1 MTNPTGRRPGRPS
14 RQSSEPAAPIG
25 IDLLA
30 DAEQFDDEGAALG
43 GELPPI
49 PPQAAGANEQLA
61 LIMESLKFL
70 IADNAAIKAR
80 LDKREIRPAEI
91 GGERETAREAVRH
104 DPAAGQILGRDGQ
117 VVSRR
122 NDDSINPFDL
132 PEDFIRRTA
141 EDGYVLE
148 WKRESTYGQPND
160 DYVSRLK
167 DNGWEVVPASR
178 LPGRYSA
185 REEENYIRHQ
195 GMILMERR
203 WELCEAAR
211 IEEHKKARAQVLMK
225 HKSWGVDSPN
235 EAVFNTTA
243 ANAAQHTLLRQAVEP
258 TSASWRPGLQVVG
271 DE

>member
-1 MTNPTGRRPGRPS
+1 MTQPTGRRPGRPARPS
-14 RQSSEPAAPIG
+14 NEPAAPVG

-30 DAEQFDDEGAALG
+30 EVDEDELSPGAAA
-43 GELPPI
+43 PSI
-49 PPQAAGANEQLA
+49 PPQAADANAQLS

-80 LDKREIRPAEI
+80 LDEREVRPAEV
-91 GGERETAREAVRH
+91 GGERETAREAVR
-104 DPAAGQILGRDGQ
+104 DGLLPGQVRGRDGQ
-117 VVSRR
+117 VLSRR
-122 NDDSINPFDL
+122 NDDSVNPFDL
-132 PEDFIRRTA
+132 PEEFIRQTA

-178 LPGRYSA
+178 LPGRFSA

-211 IEEHKKARAQVLMK
+211 NEEHKKARAQVLMK

-235 EAVFNTTA
+235 EAVFNTSA
-243 ANAAQHTLLRQAVEP
+243 PNAMQHTLLRQAVEP

>member
-1 MTNPTGRRPGRPS
+1 MTQPTGRRPGRPS
-14 RQSSEPAAPIG
+14 RQIEDKPAPIG

-30 DAEQFDDEGAALG
+30 AAEEDDLDPATSA
-43 GELPPI
+43 PPI
-49 PPQAAGANEQLA
+49 PSQAADANAQLA

-80 LDKREIRPAEI
+80 LDEREVRPAEV
-91 GGERETAREAVRH
+91 GGERETAREAVR
-104 DPAAGQILGRDGQ
+104 DGLLPGQVRGRDGQ
-117 VVSRR
+117 ILSRR

-132 PEDFIRRTA
+132 PPEFIQRTA

-211 IEEHKKARAQVLMK
+211 IEENKKARAQVLMK

-235 EAVFNTTA
+235 EAVFNTSA
-243 ANAAQHTLLRQAVEP
+243 PNAMQHTLLRQAVEP
-258 TSASWRPGLQVVG
+258 TQASWRPGLQVVG